1 VLFALA
7 LTLPCVSVT
16 KDTNTKID
24 MNFVF
29 DREDII
35 IPPLLIFFAFQHRQN
50 KNALFFRRA
59 FRGLEAFEIV

>member
-1 VLFALA
+1 
-7 LTLPCVSVT
+7 VSVT